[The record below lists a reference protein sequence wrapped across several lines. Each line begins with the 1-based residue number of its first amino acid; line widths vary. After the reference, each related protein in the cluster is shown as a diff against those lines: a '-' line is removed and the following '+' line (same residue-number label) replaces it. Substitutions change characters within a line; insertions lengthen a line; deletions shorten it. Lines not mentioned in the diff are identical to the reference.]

1 MLSCFVRNVP
11 FLWQNTP
18 SNTHAGQAKLEVFKC
33 GESCL
38 LYGKR
43 DNMNMY
49 KARPSSYYME
59 NVTTLSVCLRSAARS
74 YSLCREEYYQEQVGV
89 KPCRQRAGLG
99 WASAG
104 PAAPHTWWSLPS
116 QSPQHLNFTEL
127 LSTWHYSSLPIHP
140 VYALRGKLLGPRLS
154 CQNSPWGA
162 CHVDL
167 WHMMADVSMCYG
179 CTPVPFGL

>member
-38 LYGKR
+38 LDGKR

-89 KPCRQRAGLG
+89 KPAVRGQVWDGPVQVLQPHIHGGPSHHRA
-99 WASAG
+99 
-104 PAAPHTWWSLPS
+104 H
-116 QSPQHLNFTEL
+116 
-127 LSTWHYSSLPIHP
+127 ST
-140 VYALRGKLLGPRLS
+140 
-154 CQNSPWGA
+154 
-162 CHVDL
+162 
-167 WHMMADVSMCYG
+167 
-179 CTPVPFGL
+179 